1 MTTTKRQLAK
11 RLRATR
17 EKVGLTQAAVGKAL
31 GLHRPTISEIEAGR
45 RSVGSEELLEFSRLY
60 AVSVSDLLTPTG
72 EGERSSAD
80 HNAMDSSIER
90 MAGVIVERFD
100 PERIILFGSH
110 ARGTAGAD
118 SDVDLLVVMEVLGS
132 RRRKAAEIGAA
143 LHRFRVPKDIV
154 VTTPAEF
161 EWRKDVPG
169 TIERPADREGR
180 VLHAR

>member
-17 EKVGLTQAAVGKAL
+17 EKVGLTQAEVGEML

-45 RSVGSEELLEFSRLY
+45 RSVDSEELLEFSRLY
-60 AVSVSDLLTPTG
+60 GVSVSELLTPA
-72 EGERSSAD
+72 GERD
-80 HNAMDSSIER
+80 RPVGHEPTNLELEQMVR
-90 MAGVIVERFD
+90 VIVERFD
-100 PERIILFGSH
+100 PERIILFGSY
-110 ARGTAGAD
+110 ARGTAGPD
-118 SDVDLLVVMEVLGS
+118 SDVDLLVVMAVRGS

-161 EWRKDVPG
+161 EWRKEVSG

-180 VLHAR
+180 GLHARR